1 MLVEQHTEHSSL
13 CMQVVVAEGAPM
25 YGGHQQARQLAQA
38 GINTTAIADSAI
50 FAMMARVNK
59 VRTKPPALFHLHT
72 VHLHLFSVVLVSLIS
87 MQVCQRWPA
96 LCSTMGL
103 ILIWGL
109 ATRCH
114 SMRQYSK
121 AVQEHVATAGDS
133 PAGPSISD
141 GQTDRQAGRQADRL
155 VENNSCA
162 ELWCVC

>member
-72 VHLHLFSVVLVSLIS
+72 VHLHLFSVVLVSHINAS
-87 MQVCQRWPA
+87 VPAVVCPMLNNGPDFDLGVSYKMPLYETVQQDSARTCCDCW
-96 LCSTMGL
+96 
-103 ILIWGL
+103 
-109 ATRCH
+109 
-114 SMRQYSK
+114 RQSSWT
-121 AVQEHVATAGDS
+121 QH
-133 PAGPSISD
+133 
-141 GQTDRQAGRQADRL
+141 L
-155 VENNSCA
+155 
-162 ELWCVC
+162 

>member
-72 VHLHLFSVVLVSLIS
+72 VYLHLFSVVLVSYINAS
-87 MQVCQRWPA
+87 VPA
-96 LCSTMGL
+96 VACPMLNNGPDFDLGVSYKMPFYETVQQDSARTCCDC
-103 ILIWGL
+103 W
-109 ATRCH
+109 
-114 SMRQYSK
+114 RQSSWT
-121 AVQEHVATAGDS
+121 QH
-133 PAGPSISD
+133 
-141 GQTDRQAGRQADRL
+141 L
-155 VENNSCA
+155 
-162 ELWCVC
+162 